1 MAAGQFGKGEHIVEI
16 DPAKRLGRARLLAG
30 GAEGTEGDIH
40 RAGEGDAGQ
49 IIKIDRQ
56 PVVRLLARLATEQG
70 QFMFGR
76 QLLHQFATDQAAGS
90 GNQDPAHGDSPCVI
104 RWC

>member
-1 MAAGQFGKGEHIVEI
+1 MAAGQFGKGDHIVEI

-30 GAEGTEGDIH
+30 GTEGTEGDIY

-49 IIKIDRQ
+49 IIKIDWQ
-56 PVVRLLARLATEQG
+56 PVVCPLARLATEQG

-76 QLLHQFATDQAAGS
+76 QLLQQFATDQAAGS